1 MDRNSIFCPN
11 ENCKYY
17 KITGAGNLKVK
28 QYQGTSQK
36 IALMKCEECGT
47 YFSERKGTVYYGIKK
62 PDYIFDQVM
71 LLLMMRVAIKDI
83 TRFIGISEETI
94 GRWIKK
100 AAGYLQALHDRVLKD
115 LEVTEC
121 QIDEVWSFVLMKKKT
136 AQRKGIT
143 DKEKIGD
150 QWIFL
155 AIDVVHKVVL
165 HWKVGKRT
173 LKTAKEFIK
182 ELKGKLSSSPLYTT
196 DELPAYE
203 EAFLSNFCEET
214 QPERTGKRGRP
225 RKKPV
230 REVSKDLKLAQTH
243 KHRRNGKVVKV
254 TEEIVFGNEKE
265 IREILE
271 ASPVSNR
278 INTSIVERMNGTTR
292 AKVSPMVRNS
302 YSFCKKVEMLEAQL
316 TIYFAYYNL
325 IWIHSRLKRTAAC
338 LAGLVSKAYTFKELF
353 ELRTPEFICGH

>member
-1 MDRNSIFCPN
+1 
-11 ENCKYY
+11 
-17 KITGAGNLKVK
+17 
-28 QYQGTSQK
+28 
-36 IALMKCEECGT
+36 MKCEECGT
-47 YFSERKGTVYYGIKK
+47 YFYERKGTVYYGIKK

-115 LEVTEC
+115 LE
-121 QIDEVWSFVLMKKKT
+121 
-136 AQRKGIT
+136 
-143 DKEKIGD
+143 
-150 QWIFL
+150 
-155 AIDVVHKVVL
+155 
-165 HWKVGKRT
+165 
-173 LKTAKEFIK
+173 
-182 ELKGKLSSSPLYTT
+182 
-196 DELPAYE
+196 
-203 EAFLSNFCEET
+203 
-214 QPERTGKRGRP
+214 
-225 RKKPV
+225 
-230 REVSKDLKLAQTH
+230 
-243 KHRRNGKVVKV
+243 V

-325 IWIHSRLKRTAAC
+325 IWIHSRPKRTAAC
-338 LAGLVSKAYTFKELF
+338 LAGLLSKAYTFRELF
-353 ELRTPEFICGH
+353 ELRTPEFICEH

>member
-1 MDRNSIFCPN
+1 
-11 ENCKYY
+11 
-17 KITGAGNLKVK
+17 
-28 QYQGTSQK
+28 
-36 IALMKCEECGT
+36 MKCEECGT
-47 YFSERKGTVYYGIKK
+47 CFSERKGTVYYGIKK

-71 LLLMMRVAIKDI
+71 MLLLMRVAIKDI

-100 AAGYLQALHDRVLKD
+100 AAGYLQLLHERVLKD

-136 AQRKGIT
+136 AQRKGVEN
-143 DKEKIGD
+143 KEKIAD
-150 QWIFL
+150 QWIFI
-155 AIDVVHKVVL
+155 AIDAIHKVIL

-243 KHRRNGKVVKV
+243 KHRKNGKVVKV
-254 TEEIVFGNEKE
+254 TEEIVFGNEE
-265 IREILE
+265 TIRAIE
-271 ASPVSNR
+271 
-278 INTSIVERMNGTTR
+278 
-292 AKVSPMVRNS
+292 
-302 YSFCKKVEMLEAQL
+302 
-316 TIYFAYYNL
+316 
-325 IWIHSRLKRTAAC
+325 
-338 LAGLVSKAYTFKELF
+338 
-353 ELRTPEFICGH
+353 